1 MKLLETNQLGWGA
14 YFAVGLRKHGL
25 SRYQRGAESDILAL
39 PAVFVDVD
47 NAGEATFHRLHTLQP
62 QPSCITFTG
71 GGYHAYWWLDE
82 PLSDM
87 KLARNILRELQRM
100 AGGDAL
106 SVVNSLRLPGS
117 RNTKP
122 QRDRALCH
130 VLERHNRYYPT
141 TAFEHLLMRPTNKRP
156 PQQTKQPIH
165 QHQARNTLNPA
176 LLQIVSEHLHHIGY
190 VGRGDWLSGP
200 CLDPHHHQHEDRHPS
215 FGFNTRSGYGNC
227 FRCGSVLLKDICN
240 LLGIQPA
247 DYGGLFI

>member
-47 NAGEATFHRLHTLQP
+47 NADEATFHRLQTIQP

-87 KLARNILRELQRM
+87 KLARNILRGLQRA

-122 QRDRALCH
+122 QRDNALCH
-130 VLERHNRYYPT
+130 VVEQHNRYYPA
-141 TAFEHLLMRPTNKRP
+141 TAFEHLLVTSDEQEVRHNKQNANPPTSSREHTQSGSTANRFR
-156 PQQTKQPIH
+156 T
-165 QHQARNTLNPA
+165 PA
-176 LLQIVSEHLHHIGY
+176 SHRLC
-190 VGRGDWLSGP
+190 RTW
-200 CLDPHHHQHEDRHPS
+200 
-215 FGFNTRSGYGNC
+215 
-227 FRCGSVLLKDICN
+227 
-240 LLGIQPA
+240 
-247 DYGGLFI
+247 